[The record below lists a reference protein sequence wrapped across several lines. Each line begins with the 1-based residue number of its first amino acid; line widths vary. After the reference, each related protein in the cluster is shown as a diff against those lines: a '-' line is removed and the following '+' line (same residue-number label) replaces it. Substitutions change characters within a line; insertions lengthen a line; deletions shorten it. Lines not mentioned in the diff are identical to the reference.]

1 MSYIFKEDQLRTYQE
16 TIDQELAKYN
26 LERTKNEERSHVYI
40 YLFDFEKM
48 VAGLH
53 ANIGWDWI
61 HFNTLFYQTRDQLY
75 TLLNE
80 AHKEFGHQA
89 IGSMISSSTPFLIED
104 FLSAGYEIHKK
115 IEHIPYEK
123 KRVTLINKHKKQLS
137 IKQDFLTIV
146 SNKEVDPYHKQLIEQ
161 GKEFDTKLYEYMG
174 QSKDLCFVCLDNDVC
189 IGGVLG
195 SIQNHTLS
203 IDALYVDKAHRNKQI
218 ASRLMDMIEK
228 EAVKHHAKIAYL
240 GTGSFQAPDFYH
252 KLGYKIVMTVDDFPK
267 GFKNHTMLKTLM

>member
-61 HFNTLFYQTRDQLY
+61 HFNTFFYQTRDQLY

-104 FLSAGYEIHKK
+104 FLSAGYEIHET

-123 KRVTLINKHKKQLS
+123 KRITLINKHKKQLS
-137 IKQDFLTIV
+137 IKQDHLTIV
-146 SNKEVDPYHKQLIEQ
+146 STKEVNPYHKQLIEQ
-161 GKEFDTKLYEYMG
+161 GKEFDTKL
-174 QSKDLCFVCLDNDVC
+174 
-189 IGGVLG
+189 
-195 SIQNHTLS
+195 
-203 IDALYVDKAHRNKQI
+203 
-218 ASRLMDMIEK
+218 
-228 EAVKHHAKIAYL
+228 
-240 GTGSFQAPDFYH
+240 
-252 KLGYKIVMTVDDFPK
+252 
-267 GFKNHTMLKTLM
+267 